1 MLKISPIHREDLFQ
15 KLEDLIFKNC
25 FIYLKKS
32 DLTFLIVFLVEKK
45 FSNFDVTVKMFLM

>member
-25 FIYLKKS
+25 FTYLKKS

>member
-15 KLEDLIFKNC
+15 KLEDLTFKNC
-25 FIYLKKS
+25 FTYLKKS